1 MHFTTATRSVSGAS
15 NQSLPIAACFHSSV
29 PPNMDLCGGGRGRG
43 EPTRWLEIA
52 GRLLAARDLVG
63 FKRLTEC
70 AVEADKHLS
79 GADELLSGANFPRAA
94 PIQWR
99 CSSSSPTP
107 TPSAVLRS
115 FTRLSRLLSSPPNP
129 YPAAATALRF
139 VQEAFADLPDRL
151 KNALADPPPAS
162 GDASAAVDAFWTA
175 CPYCSHVYQYQRA
188 LVGRALRCQN
198 AGCRRAFLATEIPTL
213 PPIVS
218 GTDICYCAWGFVPKA
233 ADLSTNWKPFCPMY
247 SCNQSSVQPASAGV
261 GNVDVQCV
269 ENNGGPIHSSATP
282 ASPEPAKK
290 SGVSGSALGRPRG
303 TLKKTTARKKVCA
316 VLKKHAPSG
325 VESGS
330 EP

>member
-1 MHFTTATRSVSGAS
+1 MTQRKKLGSHVARRTRGVHNRMHFTTATRSVSGAS

-115 FTRLSRLLSSPPNP
+115 FTRLSRLLSSPPRP
-129 YPAAATALRF
+129 PRSGLYKKPSLTSPTA
-139 VQEAFADLPDRL
+139 
-151 KNALADPPPAS
+151 
-162 GDASAAVDAFWTA
+162 
-175 CPYCSHVYQYQRA
+175 
-188 LVGRALRCQN
+188 
-198 AGCRRAFLATEIPTL
+198 
-213 PPIVS
+213 
-218 GTDICYCAWGFVPKA
+218 
-233 ADLSTNWKPFCPMY
+233 
-247 SCNQSSVQPASAGV
+247 
-261 GNVDVQCV
+261 
-269 ENNGGPIHSSATP
+269 
-282 ASPEPAKK
+282 
-290 SGVSGSALGRPRG
+290 
-303 TLKKTTARKKVCA
+303 
-316 VLKKHAPSG
+316 
-325 VESGS
+325 
-330 EP
+330 